1 MRAWHL
7 HATSR
12 VALALALLLP
22 GVLGPAPSVAAGAAP
37 GSQSETG
44 ASVSGQAMCGDRVL
58 PGARVEFLSGAVVVA
73 SLTADRNGAY
83 HLTGLAPR
91 ATYSV
96 RYSDVKASVT
106 CGGPFNTA
114 DALDASVPRL
124 GACPERDRKNLSWEQ
139 AAPLSSGQAVTDSLC
154 QPNQSRWFKMAVAPA
169 QIVTV
174 ELGKAPGEYRVA
186 LFKDLRSV
194 AADLHQKAGDIASG
208 KVEPTLLDAGMGTA
222 AAAPWESS
230 PWESSPWES
239 SPWESSFVALG
250 VLALG
255 ILAVRFACVFG
266 GSSTRFARRFGARTD
281 RAQHLGELRRVLHTG
296 LQQRY
301 QCRPGPT
308 VRNFG
313 TQRRYVWWHQ

>member
-1 MRAWHL
+1 M
-7 HATSR
+7 
-12 VALALALLLP
+12 
-22 GVLGPAPSVAAGAAP
+22 
-37 GSQSETG
+37 
-44 ASVSGQAMCGDRVL
+44 
-58 PGARVEFLSGAVVVA
+58 EFLSGAVVVA

-208 KVEPTLLDAGMGTA
+208 KVEPTLLDAGMGRRRCTLGV
-222 AAAPWESS
+222 
-230 PWESSPWES
+230 
-239 SPWESSFVALG
+239 FALG

>member
-1 MRAWHL
+1 M
-7 HATSR
+7 
-12 VALALALLLP
+12 
-22 GVLGPAPSVAAGAAP
+22 
-37 GSQSETG
+37 
-44 ASVSGQAMCGDRVL
+44 
-58 PGARVEFLSGAVVVA
+58 EFLSGAVVVA

-208 KVEPTLLDAGMGTA
+208 KVEPTLLDAGMGAA

-239 SPWESSFVALG
+239 SPWESSPWESSPWESSPSDSLVYSAAQVHGL
-250 VLALG
+250 
-255 ILAVRFACVFG
+255 LAVSA
-266 GSSTRFARRFGARTD
+266 
-281 RAQHLGELRRVLHTG
+281 HG
-296 LQQRY
+296 LI
-301 QCRPGPT
+301 
-308 VRNFG
+308 VRNTWENSGEYYIRVYSSG
-313 TQRRYVWWHQ
+313 TNVDPGRPFAISARNEGTCGGTSDANGGQPLKLEKTAPRRQPTDVTTTPQDLDRDAHRTPLAQERRRPDSRGA